1 MSAENAPLLPGGSP
15 TRRRRGGAALA
26 AVALCLVAGGLALAV
41 SAGTSRD
48 TASTVLLTAPAS
60 AAADEA
66 PASAG
71 ADEALPG
78 FVVSDIPEGTL
89 PADEATTK
97 LIIQNAMNDVIPI
110 IQAPEQIID
119 VELRPVDASSTS
131 VRIVPTIRMGAPW
144 KTCGQVGF
152 LNGQDCLDGVGFE
165 PPSLVAS
172 MNEAIE
178 NGGFKVRLASPPSRP
193 RQK

>member
-1 MSAENAPLLPGGSP
+1 MPGGSP

-60 AAADEA
+60 A
-66 PASAG
+66 G

-89 PADEATTK
+89 PADKATTK